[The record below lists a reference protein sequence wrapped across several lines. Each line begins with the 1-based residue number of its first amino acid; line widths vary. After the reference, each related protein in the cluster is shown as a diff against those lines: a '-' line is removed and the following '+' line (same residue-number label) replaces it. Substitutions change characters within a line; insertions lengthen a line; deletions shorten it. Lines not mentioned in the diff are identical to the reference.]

1 MGGPVGKDRRALTE
15 LLIDKIIIAPHP
27 HKIDEGGRRHHLIR
41 AIPYQDPLQ
50 EAERLKAVHQARVKI
65 VPRV

>member
-1 MGGPVGKDRRALTE
+1 MWSS
-15 LLIDKIIIAPHP
+15 IH
-27 HKIDEGGRRHHLIR
+27 GRRDLIR
-41 AIPYQDPLQ
+41 GIPYQDPEM